1 MRDQTEQRMDEI
13 MGRLLRTGVILAAA
27 FVLGGGAVFLV
38 RHPEPVTNYRAFQGE
53 PEELRTVSGI
63 FRGALAL
70 HGRGLIQLGLLILI
84 ATPIARVAFS
94 VVAFLYQRDWIYL
107 AVTLLVLGLL
117 VYSLLGVGGGGLE
130 GQESRQGARRPERS
144 EHREEH

>member
-1 MRDQTEQRMDEI
+1 MTTMTEQRMGEI

-27 FVLGGGAVFLV
+27 FVMAGGVIYLV
-38 RHPEPVTNYRAFQGE
+38 RHPGPVTNYRVFQGE

-63 FRGALAL
+63 FRGAFAL

-94 VVAFLYQRDWIYL
+94 VVAFLYQQDWMYV
-107 AVTLLVLGLL
+107 AVTLMVLGLL
-117 VYSLLGVGGGGLE
+117 VYSLLGGGG
-130 GQESRQGARRPERS
+130 
-144 EHREEH
+144 